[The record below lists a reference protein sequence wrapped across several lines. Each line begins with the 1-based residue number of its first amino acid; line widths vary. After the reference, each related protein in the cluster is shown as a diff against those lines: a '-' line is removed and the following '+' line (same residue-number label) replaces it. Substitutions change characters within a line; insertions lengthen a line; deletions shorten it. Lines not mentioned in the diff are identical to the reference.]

1 MTGLIWL
8 GVRFNQNL
16 RQLIF
21 IFFDLPTNIEIITIF
36 LIFFFFAK
44 LQLYFI
50 VIILMKMYHIAI
62 VPSNYP
68 IFFAVHCGYT
78 PPSSIFNLL
87 TTYMHNHKVHV
98 LCCIQYGLRCC
109 DRYKGCLKF
118 VGNSS
123 FSFDIYFPWISTP
136 YGLLRTMIR
145 EFWGTLSFVCAFYKT
160 KTICKNI
167 LFISS
172 I

>member
-8 GVRFNQNL
+8 GVRFNQNF

-21 IFFDLPTNIEIITIF
+21 IFFDLPTNIDIITIF
-36 LIFFFFAK
+36 LIFFFFFAK

-50 VIILMKMYHIAI
+50 VIILMKIIIQQVCHLII
-62 VPSNYP
+62 PS
-68 IFFAVHCGYT
+68 FLQCTAVT
-78 PPSSIFNLL
+78 PPPPSSIFNLL

-118 VGNSS
+118 VGTVAFHSI
-123 FSFDIYFPWISTP
+123 FTFH
-136 YGLLRTMIR
+136 
-145 EFWGTLSFVCAFYKT
+145 EFLHHTAY
-160 KTICKNI
+160 
-167 LFISS
+167 
-172 I
+172 

>member
-8 GVRFNQNL
+8 GVRFNQNF

-21 IFFDLPTNIEIITIF
+21 IFFDLPTNIDITTIF
-36 LIFFFFAK
+36 FNFFFFLAK

-68 IFFAVHCGYT
+68 IFFCSALRLHH
-78 PPSSIFNLL
+78 PPPSIFNLL
-87 TTYMHNHKVHV
+87 TTYMHNHKV
-98 LCCIQYGLRCC
+98 LCRIQYGLCCC
-109 DRYKGCLKF
+109 DRYN

-123 FSFDIYFPWISTP
+123 FSFDIYFPWITTP

>member
-21 IFFDLPTNIEIITIF
+21 IFFDLPTNIDIITIF

-68 IFFAVHCGYT
+68 ILSCSALRLHPPFLHFQFAY
-78 PPSSIFNLL
+78 
-87 TTYMHNHKVHV
+87 Y
-98 LCCIQYGLRCC
+98 
-109 DRYKGCLKF
+109 
-118 VGNSS
+118 
-123 FSFDIYFPWISTP
+123 IY
-136 YGLLRTMIR
+136 
-145 EFWGTLSFVCAFYKT
+145 A
-160 KTICKNI
+160 
-167 LFISS
+167 
-172 I
+172 

>member
-21 IFFDLPTNIEIITIF
+21 IFFDLPTNIDIITI
-36 LIFFFFAK
+36 FFAK

-78 PPSSIFNLL
+78 PPPLL
-87 TTYMHNHKVHV
+87 HFQFAY
-98 LCCIQYGLRCC
+98 Y
-109 DRYKGCLKF
+109 
-118 VGNSS
+118 
-123 FSFDIYFPWISTP
+123 IY
-136 YGLLRTMIR
+136 
-145 EFWGTLSFVCAFYKT
+145 A
-160 KTICKNI
+160 
-167 LFISS
+167 
-172 I
+172 

>member
-21 IFFDLPTNIEIITIF
+21 IFFDLPTNIDILTIF

-68 IFFAVHCGYT
+68 IFFCSALRLH

-87 TTYMHNHKVHV
+87 TTYMHNHKV
-98 LCCIQYGLRCC
+98 LCRIQYGLRCC
-109 DRYKGCLKF
+109 DRYKGFLKF

>member
-21 IFFDLPTNIEIITIF
+21 IFFDLPTNIDIITIF
-36 LIFFFFAK
+36 LIFFFFFAK

-68 IFFAVHCGYT
+68 IFLCSALRLHPPPLPPFSICLLHICIIIRYMYYAAYNTDLAVVIG
-78 PPSSIFNLL
+78 IKAVLNLSE
-87 TTYMHNHKVHV
+87 
-98 LCCIQYGLRCC
+98 Q
-109 DRYKGCLKF
+109 
-118 VGNSS
+118 
-123 FSFDIYFPWISTP
+123 
-136 YGLLRTMIR
+136 
-145 EFWGTLSFVCAFYKT
+145 
-160 KTICKNI
+160 
-167 LFISS
+167 
-172 I
+172 

>member
-21 IFFDLPTNIEIITIF
+21 IFFDLPTNIDIITIF
-36 LIFFFFAK
+36 FFIFFFAK

-68 IFFAVHCGYT
+68 IFFCSALRLH
-78 PPSSIFNLL
+78 PPSSICNLL
-87 TTYMHNHKVHV
+87 TTYMHNHKV
-98 LCCIQYGLRCC
+98 LCCIQYGLCCC
-109 DRYKGCLKF
+109 DRYN